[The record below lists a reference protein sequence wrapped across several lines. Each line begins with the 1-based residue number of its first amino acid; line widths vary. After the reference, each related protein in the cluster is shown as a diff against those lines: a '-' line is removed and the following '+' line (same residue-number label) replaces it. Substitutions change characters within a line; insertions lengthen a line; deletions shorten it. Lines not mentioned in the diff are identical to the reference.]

1 MLTSATPTLSPTG
14 LEVTPPDAAAARQ
27 PGWEPEQAVSWF
39 AALAAL
45 LLDVGRGYQVVPA
58 AGTGLPALTEP
69 ASGEVPG
76 REAIT
81 PLGEAVGL
89 PAITGGLRPSVETPS
104 LDLGTSAPL
113 AFYPSPGLG
122 PATSSQGVEPGA
134 LPPGAALQAGPSSPP
149 GARPVAGTARS
160 ATRESPHPAPGNSRE
175 AAAGEQF
182 LLTSALLLPS
192 ASRTLPAGEET
203 PPQPLV
209 PPALGGGETAPTERV
224 GDVPVGRSSP
234 PAPESG
240 REDGATGAAQGRPM
254 PPAAEPLADR
264 AQEPARRSWAADAPQ
279 ERPVPAAEPLP
290 DRVRDPARQ
299 EGASGADQEQPRPA
313 ATESMAHYAQSA
325 ATVSSAGEDI
335 PPEPRP
341 TGNSLPSGPEVP
353 AGEAWAALR
362 ARITE
367 LDPQRQS
374 IRVAMDPEGLG
385 AMQLEVSLTGD
396 GARASFE
403 VADPAAGQFL
413 ANREADL
420 RQALEG
426 VGVRLNSVNV
436 RLGDSSGRQEGR
448 TPGPDDSAPG
458 APAVPPPTRRLT
470 PEAGSRSR
478 QSLVDYRV

>member
-1 MLTSATPTLSPTG
+1 MLTSATPTLNPAG
-14 LEVTPPDAAAARQ
+14 LEITPPDAAAARQ
-27 PGWEPEQAVSWF
+27 PGWEPEQAVCWF
-39 AALAAL
+39 AALAAI
-45 LLDVGRGYQVVPA
+45 LLDVGRGYQAVPA
-58 AGTGLPALTEP
+58 AATGLPALTEP
-69 ASGEVPG
+69 TRGEVPG

-113 AFYPSPGLG
+113 AFYPSPGLQQ
-122 PATSSQGVEPGA
+122 PQAVEPGA

-192 ASRTLPAGEET
+192 ASRTLPAGDAGVVTESPAGEET

-264 AQEPARRSWAADAPQ
+264 VQE
-279 ERPVPAAEPLP
+279 
-290 DRVRDPARQ
+290 PARQ

-313 ATESMAHYAQSA
+313 ATESMAHYAQTA
-325 ATVSSAGEDI
+325 ATVSSAGEDVT
-335 PPEPRP
+335 PEPRP

-374 IRVAMDPEGLG
+374 IRVAMDPDGLG